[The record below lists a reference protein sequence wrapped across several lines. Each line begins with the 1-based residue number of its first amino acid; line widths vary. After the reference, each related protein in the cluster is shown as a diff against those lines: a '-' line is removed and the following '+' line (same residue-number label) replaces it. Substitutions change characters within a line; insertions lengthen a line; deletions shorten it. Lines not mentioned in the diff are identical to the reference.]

1 MTPAYRLNQFSPDAF
16 QGTPQPP
23 PQQLGYEDRPFDY
36 VYNPPTGALSASQI
50 LSGQTVQIQTD
61 SDFELRAWYIATA
74 TGLFQ
79 IRLGDATGYQFSSG
93 YILSGAISTDPS
105 NPTVF
110 SPQHPFPAGSR
121 IMIDIQDLSAAPNT
135 IQIIFKGVKRFRM
148 GQPAQS

>member
-1 MTPAYRLNQFSPDAF
+1 MQPSYPLNQFAPDAF
-16 QGTPQPP
+16 RGIAQPP
-23 PQQLGYEDRPFDY
+23 PSQLGYEDRPYDY
-36 VYNPPTGALSASQI
+36 LYVPPTGALTALQI

-79 IRLGDATGYQFSSG
+79 VRIAHATGYQFSSG
-93 YILSGAISTDPS
+93 FILSPGISSDPS

-121 IMIDIQDLSAAPNT
+121 IMIDIQDLSNAGNT
-135 IQIIFKGVKRFRM
+135 IQIVFKGVKRFRL
-148 GQPAQS
+148 QQ